1 MPKMKSFFQLA
12 AAAAFAVN
20 SVAGHYIFQQFS
32 AGGTKYPPWQYVRR
46 NSNPAWLQN
55 GPVTDLSSTDLRCNV
70 GGQVSNGTETI
81 TMKAGDQFTFT
92 LDTDVYHSGPVSL
105 YMSRAPGAVAD
116 YDGSGPW
123 FKIFDWGPSGSSWPM
138 RGSYTHNIPSCI
150 PDGEYL
156 LRIQQI
162 GLHNPG
168 AAPQFYISCAQV
180 KVTNGGSKTPSP
192 TALLPG
198 AIKSSDPGLNVNIYN
213 GAITNYV
220 VPGPQVFSC

>member
-92 LDTDVYHSGPVSL
+92 LDTG
-105 YMSRAPGAVAD
+105 
-116 YDGSGPW
+116 
-123 FKIFDWGPSGSSWPM
+123 
-138 RGSYTHNIPSCI
+138 N
-150 PDGEYL
+150 
-156 LRIQQI
+156 
-162 GLHNPG
+162 
-168 AAPQFYISCAQV
+168 
-180 KVTNGGSKTPSP
+180 
-192 TALLPG
+192 
-198 AIKSSDPGLNVNIYN
+198 
-213 GAITNYV
+213 
-220 VPGPQVFSC
+220 